1 LLKFCKFFLAGSLV
15 LPVLPFHQ
23 AQAQQP
29 GTQGWDAL
37 PLMNLEQVYRGPLRD
52 TVIQRW
58 RDPMNSI
65 ICYIYLPIS
74 APLAASQP
82 GSAFVQ
88 YGPNTIGS
96 ISCMNPTQLV
106 QLAPT
111 QQQAA
116 PAPAPPAAAQPRP
129 ATPPATPPA
138 NR

>member
-1 LLKFCKFFLAGSLV
+1 MSKLCKLILAGSLV
-15 LPVLPFHQ
+15 LPVFAFGQ
-23 AQAQQP
+23 AKAQQASP
-29 GTQGWDAL
+29 QNWEGFPT
-37 PLMNLEQVYRGPLRD
+37 MTLELVFRGPLRD
-52 TVIQRW
+52 TIIQRW
-58 RDPMNSI
+58 RDPVNSI

-82 GSAFVQ
+82 GSTFVQ

-116 PAPAPPAAAQPRP
+116 PAPAPPAAQPRP